1 MNKIIEMNALILN
14 RKHNFSMLIFL
25 LGIIS
30 FNACDSGAPQEVK
43 VHYESG
49 ELHKQYFVRN
59 GKKEGEY
66 LDYRRNGTI
75 RSRLQFVND
84 LQSGKTI
91 FYTEDGKIREV
102 QYYID
107 GKREYGD
114 TLFYPEGGIEFTTDF
129 KNGLKHGY
137 LRKWD
142 KNGEIFFEAKYDM
155 DKLIE
160 VNGENVDDGID

>member
-1 MNKIIEMNALILN
+1 MKTMFLNRNHNFLILV
-14 RKHNFSMLIFL
+14 FMIC
-25 LGIIS
+25 IICIV
-30 FNACDSGAPQEVK
+30 ACDSGNPKEVK

-49 ELHKQYFVRN
+49 ELHKQYFVKD

-66 LDYRRNGTI
+66 LDYRKDGTI
-75 RSRLQFVND
+75 RSKLQFEND

-91 FYTEDGKIREV
+91 HYNEAGNIREV
-102 QYYID
+102 QYFIE
-107 GKREYGD
+107 GKREFGD
-114 TLFYPEGGIEFTTDF
+114 TLFYPDGKIQFTTDF
-129 KNGLKHGY
+129 KEDKKHGY

-142 KNGEIFFEAKYDM
+142 QNGEVFFEAKYDM